1 MTLIK
6 AGAYKCGVFLSIC
19 KYDIS
24 YPQGGCIVDVYVQV
38 VLAHISP
45 THFTNYQ
52 FCYTLHIYGMH
63 LCMCKCE
70 IHNDSFYVAWHA
82 NDEAG
87 KYADWW

>member
-1 MTLIK
+1 M
-6 AGAYKCGVFLSIC
+6 
-19 KYDIS
+19 D
-24 YPQGGCIVDVYVQV
+24 PQGGCIVDVYVQV

-70 IHNDSFYVAWHA
+70 IHNDSFYVA
-82 NDEAG
+82 
-87 KYADWW
+87 